1 MERTGAQYQYH
12 HGLQD
17 EGRAADLPAG
27 VQRGAAGSAPRH
39 HRTLLQEE
47 GEHGCLTMGFT
58 ISHLLLATLV
68 CTFFGHIASEN
79 YKTQHVK

>member
-1 MERTGAQYQYH
+1 MERTGALYQYH

-27 VQRGAAGSAPRH
+27 VQRGAAGRAPRH

-58 ISHLLLATLV
+58 ILHLLLATLLLSI
-68 CTFFGHIASEN
+68 GYIAREF
-79 YKTQHVK
+79 YKTQHVR